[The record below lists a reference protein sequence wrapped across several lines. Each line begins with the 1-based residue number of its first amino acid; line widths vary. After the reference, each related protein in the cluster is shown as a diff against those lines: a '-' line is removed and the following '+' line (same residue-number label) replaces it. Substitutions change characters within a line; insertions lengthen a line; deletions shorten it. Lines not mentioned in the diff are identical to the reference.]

1 MQRSQTLVNSHKRL
15 RTLVNAHEYAPQRRC
30 PPPCPSVDQKM
41 LKFAVALLRAP
52 SRPFVDQEMLKFA
65 LAVSPIPQIP
75 KIPPNPRSDKIPV
88 PLRGA
93 KDVEVRPCRFPHPPN
108 PLNPPNPRSDKIR
121 VPNPRPSPSKRTTAR
136 PMAVVYLAP
145 IPERRPA
152 RSAPQCQSVQHPY
165 QNSSMTSLS
174 QPPPTSA
181 GNIQGDQKHATS
193 GRRKYHGKN
202 RQGCHRPRT
211 GL

>member
-1 MQRSQTLVNSHKRL
+1 MQRSQTLVSSHKRL

-65 LAVSPIPQIP
+65 LAV
-75 KIPPNPRSDKIPV
+75 
-88 PLRGA
+88 
-93 KDVEVRPCRFPHPPN
+93 RP
-108 PLNPPNPRSDKIR
+108 NPPNPKNPPKSPFRQNPCPKSPFR
-121 VPNPRPSPSKRTTAR
+121 HNPRRPKRTTAR

-152 RSAPQCQSVQHPY
+152 RSAPQYQSVQRPY
-165 QNSSMTSLS
+165 PNSSMSSLS
-174 QPPPTSA
+174 QPPHTSA

-193 GRRKYHGKN
+193 GRREYHGKN
-202 RQGCHRPRT
+202 RQSRHRPRT